1 LKNFDQNLLYYIFRY
16 GGVFFVFYII
26 LILIQYFKTK
36 KKIYRKIEELI
47 LEFKTNNTVKTFIIL
62 DEQKI
67 EFKNPINNI
76 STIWSKTSYIS
87 VNDYLIIK
95 IVNDALYYIFKKEE
109 FETNN
114 YQTLLSFLEKYSTKT
129 D

>member
-1 LKNFDQNLLYYIFRY
+1 
-16 GGVFFVFYII
+16 